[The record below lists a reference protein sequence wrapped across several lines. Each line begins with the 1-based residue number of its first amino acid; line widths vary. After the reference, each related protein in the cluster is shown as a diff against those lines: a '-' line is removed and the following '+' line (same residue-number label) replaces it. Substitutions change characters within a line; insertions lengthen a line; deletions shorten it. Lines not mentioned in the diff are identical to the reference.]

1 MLFFYLKPQKRIQT
15 AIYIYTTLKYIYMN
29 KIVPIR
35 LSTKQKEDLTKYANQ
50 NHLKLSTWIRQT
62 ILKSAE
68 NE

>member
-1 MLFFYLKPQKRIQT
+1 
-15 AIYIYTTLKYIYMN
+15 MN

>member
-1 MLFFYLKPQKRIQT
+1 
-15 AIYIYTTLKYIYMN
+15 MN
-29 KIVPIR
+29 EIIPVR
-35 LSTKQKEDLTKYANQ
+35 LTTKQKENLTKYAHQ

>member
-1 MLFFYLKPQKRIQT
+1 
-15 AIYIYTTLKYIYMN
+15 MN
-29 KIVPIR
+29 EIIPVR
-35 LSTKQKEDLTKYANQ
+35 LTTKQKENLTKYANQ